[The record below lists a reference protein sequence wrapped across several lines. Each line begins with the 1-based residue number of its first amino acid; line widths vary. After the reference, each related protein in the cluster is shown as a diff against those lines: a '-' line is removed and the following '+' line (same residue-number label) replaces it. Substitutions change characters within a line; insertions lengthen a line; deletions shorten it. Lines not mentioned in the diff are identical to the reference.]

1 MGLSGSTGTR
11 ETPILSESSYLG
23 FRDFT
28 KNCAI
33 ADPNWAAGVQQS
45 VIVRQM
51 PAMRS
56 VFWGGSTV
64 YRRHAFCGVLRR
76 IGLEVRANPHVR
88 SQHEPFP
95 VLRSNPHRRAIQS
108 ILRCI
113 SFSQTRTSDLPPLKL
128 FEDRI

>member
-56 VFWGGSTV
+56 VFWGVPRLTV
-64 YRRHAFCGVLRR
+64 VM
-76 IGLEVRANPHVR
+76 
-88 SQHEPFP
+88 
-95 VLRSNPHRRAIQS
+95 
-108 ILRCI
+108 
-113 SFSQTRTSDLPPLKL
+113 L
-128 FEDRI
+128 FVVYFVESV